1 MSLQLTSVS
10 HQFLASCEPILTDAN
25 FFLSL
30 FEFSVH
36 ISSVLV
42 LIGIGSYLWYRYMLR
57 KIRKARE
64 SLESQKEQIA
74 KSSPLTWKDLPNSN
88 NLLSSSPNC
97 TLAQSSRPIPH
108 DVTQQDT
115 SSIADQ
121 STETS
126 SLRRSLSLSSSSA
139 NDSLIGD
146 TTVAKLD
153 MLLGHIEDIK
163 KSVIEIDA
171 GLTHVEK
178 SAKKANR
185 TILDHSP
192 VSSRFSCGINDIS
205 SFLPSDESSCPPTPT
220 LEWDS
225 HDIDELVP
233 PRNHHLPF
241 LPSDESCGAKL
252 FSCIDLNL
260 DDTDDTSLYFTSDE
274 TLSQIANRPLQL
286 DLEAFSSG
294 DFSQRE
300 THSPSPSSSSGQG
313 SDLPSPADTLPIE
326 RPARKDRVNEILK
339 EIRKHG
345 IAHELLNELMKQVNR
360 DSAFYEE

>member
-1 MSLQLTSVS
+1 
-10 HQFLASCEPILTDAN
+10 
-25 FFLSL
+25 
-30 FEFSVH
+30 
-36 ISSVLV
+36 
-42 LIGIGSYLWYRYMLR
+42 MLR
-57 KIRKARE
+57 KIRKAKE

-74 KSSPLTWKDLPNSN
+74 KSTPLTWKDLPNSN
-88 NLLSSSPNC
+88 NLLSSTPNC
-97 TLAQSSRPIPH
+97 TLAQSPRPIPH
-108 DVTQQDT
+108 DVSQQQDT

-126 SLRRSLSLSSSSA
+126 SLRRSFSLSSSSA

-153 MLLGHIEDIK
+153 LLLGHIEDIK

-171 GLTHVEK
+171 GLIHVEK

-225 HDIDELVP
+225 HDIDDLVAT
-233 PRNHHLPF
+233 RNHQLPF
-241 LPSDESCGAKL
+241 HQSDETSGAKI
-252 FSCIDLNL
+252 FSCIDLDL
-260 DDTDDTSLYFTSDE
+260 DDAENTSLYFTSDE
-274 TLSQIANRPLQL
+274 TLSHMTNRPLNL
-286 DLEAFSSG
+286 DLVACSG
-294 DFSQRE
+294 DEFSHRE
-300 THSPSPSSSSGQG
+300 AHSPSPSSSSGQG
-313 SDLPSPADTLPIE
+313 SDLPSPADTLSIE
-326 RPARKDRVNEILK
+326 RPARRERVSEMLK

-345 IAHELLNELMKQVNR
+345 IANELLNELMKQVNR